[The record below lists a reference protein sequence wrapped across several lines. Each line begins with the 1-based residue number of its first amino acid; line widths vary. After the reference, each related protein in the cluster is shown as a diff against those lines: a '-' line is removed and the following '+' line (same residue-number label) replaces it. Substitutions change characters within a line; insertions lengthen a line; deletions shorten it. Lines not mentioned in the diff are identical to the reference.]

1 MVTITATDRF
11 LAVCD
16 SYIDMFSSSGLP
28 EKSCVER
35 HSGRRIF
42 KISISGRVPDG
53 WNSAEI
59 VKSIRHE
66 KISDGTSMKAN
77 TVKFAKR
84 IARLFIG
91 RPIFGRSI
99 LIYHRI
105 AKADFD
111 PWNLAVSADEFER
124 QLASLRSK
132 TVLPL
137 REFVKLH
144 QQNRLPQSA
153 VAITFDDGYACNA
166 LVAAPALQSFG
177 YPATFFVVS
186 DAIAQPEEFWWDQL
200 EYIYRAPEFDY
211 GTAIRLLIPYSS
223 NELGGNAHESGA
235 RFAAFLQIWELLR
248 GLSTKERRRYLDDL
262 RDHMC
267 LKKEMRPSHRPMTA
281 AELRVL
287 AANPLFEIGGHTA
300 THPSLPKLD
309 PVEQRQEI
317 VSNARFLEATLGT
330 PIRSFSY
337 PFGDWERIT
346 RDIVIAAGFECALTA
361 KHRRVQPGDNQFELP
376 RRQVVNRNA
385 LTL

>member
-1 MVTITATDRF
+1 MKGST
-11 LAVCD
+11 
-16 SYIDMFSSSGLP
+16 
-28 EKSCVER
+28 
-35 HSGRRIF
+35 
-42 KISISGRVPDG
+42 
-53 WNSAEI
+53 
-59 VKSIRHE
+59 VKS
-66 KISDGTSMKAN
+66 
-77 TVKFAKR
+77 AKR
-84 IARLFIG
+84 IARYFIG

-99 LIYHRI
+99 LVYHRI

-124 QLASLRSK
+124 QLAGLRSK

-144 QQNRLPQSA
+144 QQKRLPRSA

-186 DAIAQPEEFWWDQL
+186 DAIARPEEFWWDRL
-200 EYIYRAPEFDY
+200 EFIFRAPEFDY
-211 GTAIRLLIPYSS
+211 GTAMRLLPRYSP
-223 NELGGNAHESGA
+223 NQPGA
-235 RFAAFLQIWELLR
+235 AAPENGRPLVVFLRLWEHLR
-248 GLSTKERRRYLDDL
+248 GLSTEQRRRYLADL
-262 RDHMC
+262 HGHIG
-267 LKKEMRPSHRPMTA
+267 LKNEMRQTHRPMTA
-281 AELRVL
+281 AELRAL

-317 VSNARFLEATLGT
+317 VSGARFLETTLGT

-346 RDIVIAAGFECALTA
+346 CDIVIAAGFECALTA
-361 KHRRVQPGDNQFELP
+361 KHRRLRPGDNQFELP
-376 RRQVVNRNA
+376 RKQVVNRNA
-385 LTL
+385 RTL

>member
-11 LAVCD
+11 LAVCN

-124 QLASLRSK
+124 QLVSLRSK

-144 QQNRLPQSA
+144 QQNRLPRSA

-186 DAIAQPEEFWWDQL
+186 DAIARPEEFWWDQL
-200 EYIYRAPEFDY
+200 EFIYRAPEFDY

-223 NELGGNAHESGA
+223 NGLGGNSLTRVARSLLPSFESGS
-235 RFAAFLQIWELLR
+235 LLR
-248 GLSTKERRRYLDDL
+248 RLSTKERRRYLDDL
-262 RDHMC
+262 RDHMG
-267 LKKEMRPSHRPMTA
+267 LKKEMRPTHRPMTA

-317 VSNARFLEATLGT
+317 VSNARFLEAKLGT

-361 KHRRVQPGDNQFELP
+361 KHRRVQPGDNP
-376 RRQVVNRNA
+376 VRIA
-385 LTL
+385 A